1 MTQDA
6 SLPPLHQIL
15 AATDLSALS
24 RHAADRAARVAV
36 ASGATLRLQHVLSGS
51 ALAELRSWLGVGAA
65 PEQAVLA
72 ETRQQLQAMA
82 SQLSLTHGLQ
92 VQAELATGVALDELL
107 ASAERQQADLL
118 VLGARGAGTLRRLAL
133 GSTAER
139 LLRRSQRPLLVV
151 RLQAHEAYRRVLV
164 PVDFSPWS
172 GVTVRLAQRVAPKAH
187 LVLLHTY
194 DAPFVDKL
202 RFAGVDEATVEQYRR
217 QAQAHASQQLH
228 GLANELGLAPGR
240 WTPRLLPGEAWLR
253 IIEQEQEQDCD
264 LIAIGKHGRQAAE
277 ELLLGS
283 VTKTVLAEAQGDV
296 LVATLPPVPL
306 GQRSLAASQAAS
318 GPPA

>member
-1 MTQDA
+1 MKPRPE
-6 SLPPLHQIL
+6 PPLLRQIL
-15 AATDLSALS
+15 AATDLSAVS
-24 RHAADRAARVAV
+24 RHAAERAASVAA
-36 ASGATLRLQHVLSGS
+36 ASGAALRLQHVVSGS
-51 ALAELRSWLGVGAA
+51 ALDELRTWLGAGTA

-72 ETRQQLQAMA
+72 AARQQLHALA
-82 SQLSLTHGLQ
+82 SQIGLAQ
-92 VQAELATGVALDELL
+92 GLDVQADLSTGVALDALL
-107 ASAERQQADLL
+107 ASADQHQADLL
-118 VLGARGAGTLRRLAL
+118 VLGARGASTLRRLAL

-151 RLQAHEAYRRVLV
+151 RQKVHERYRRVLV

-172 GVTVRLAQRVAPKAH
+172 GVTLALAQRVAPQAH

-194 DAPFVDKL
+194 EAPFVDKL

-217 QAQAHASQQLH
+217 QAQAQASQQLH
-228 GLANELGLAPGR
+228 ALAHEQGLAPGS
-240 WTPRLLPGEAWLR
+240 WTPRLLPGEAWPR

-264 LIAIGKHGRQAAE
+264 LIALGKHGRHAAE

-296 LVATLPPVPL
+296 LVATLPAGSGVNN
-306 GQRSLAASQAAS
+306 SSQ
-318 GPPA
+318 P